1 MKVTIKDDLMQRI
14 ATEEAW
20 DEIGMILFHHMLF
33 QFQRKVDNSHWLGLP
48 RTLPNRCD
56 HEL

>member
-20 DEIGMILFHHMLF
+20 DELGMILFHHMLF
-33 QFQRKVDNSHWLGLP
+33 QVQRKVDNSH
-48 RTLPNRCD
+48 
-56 HEL
+56 